1 MFSDRLIY
9 PYYATAPRVAGIT
22 PLNDQIMAGAIMW
35 VPGSLF
41 YLIPGALIMF
51 RILAPRT
58 LSQPLAPVR
67 AFRNNS
73 VTDLPVTDL
82 AARPRA

>member
-9 PYYATAPRVAGIT
+9 PFYATVPPVAGFT
-22 PLNDQIMAGAIMW
+22 PLGDQIVAGAIMW

-51 RILAPRT
+51 RMLAPR
-58 LSQPLAPVR
+58 
-67 AFRNNS
+67 
-73 VTDLPVTDL
+73 DL
-82 AARPRA
+82 AQMQRRIFDRQIPSPQVPSAPHL